1 MSQNFFSIWI
11 LLVWTTKRRQPLIH
25 RQLKKPLYDKMREIA
40 NEKDFRID
48 FINGVEDHVHLL
60 ISIQPKH
67 SVSDIVKHLKG
78 ITNSWVNKN
87 QLTLDY
93 FEWQDGF
100 SAFSVSP
107 LQLQKVRNYIRY
119 QEKHHKSKGFDD
131 EMQHFGR
138 LTNSIKSY

>member
-1 MSQNFFSIWI
+1 M
-11 LLVWTTKRRQPLIH
+11 
-25 RQLKKPLYDKMREIA
+25 YDKMREIA

-138 LTNSIKSY
+138 LTSSIKSY

>member
-1 MSQNFFSIWI
+1 MVLQSRV
-11 LLVWTTKRRQPLIH
+11 LYPTKKEEKEKLFWATGMKPVAIDSRMKTQHVINRVG
-25 RQLKKPLYDKMREIA
+25 QLKKPLYDKMREIA

-48 FINGVEDHVHLL
+48 FINGVEDH
-60 ISIQPKH
+60 
-67 SVSDIVKHLKG
+67 G

-107 LQLQKVRNYIRY
+107 LQLQKHQILLDCATGEIIL
-119 QEKHHKSKGFDD
+119 Q
-131 EMQHFGR
+131 Q
-138 LTNSIKSY
+138 